1 MKLFFHPCVVKLFH
15 ILILMHNRS
24 YFYLTQ
30 ALLMRGVQTGV
41 LPVGQYINSSTSGI
55 TCTLLWIKESEKQNF
70 FAFLGC
76 VCLGGNFRRGGFWS
90 AYANVLVLKLDEEEV
105 KNILIPSK
113 TLQNPLPNPF
123 FEFFQFVKLKKCT
136 KERALEGFGG
146 F

>member
-113 TLQNPLPNPF
+113 TLSLIHFLSSSNL
-123 FEFFQFVKLKKCT
+123 
-136 KERALEGFGG
+136 
-146 F
+146 